1 MNNKKFLVSWVVVF
15 VTIFVCDWIFH
26 GQILN
31 GLYEQTAHLW
41 RPKEEMGQF
50 MPWMMLGKI
59 LWSGAF
65 SYLFLTGCYGKG
77 LNAGIRFGAL
87 IGLLFAA
94 HNAIMYAVEPYPA
107 ALSISWSIG
116 NIVEFGIAGAV
127 LGLIN
132 KPV

>member
-15 VTIFVCDWIFH
+15 VTIFVCDWILH
-26 GQILN
+26 GKILN
-31 GLYEQTAHLW
+31 DLYHQTAQLW
-41 RPKEEMGQF
+41 RTKEEMNALGL
-50 MPWMMLGKI
+50 WMMLGNV

-77 LNAGIRFGAL
+77 LNAGVRFGAL
-87 IGLLFAA
+87 VGLLFAA
-94 HNAIMYAVEPYPA
+94 HSTVMYAIEPYPA
-107 ALSISWSIG
+107 VLSISWAVG
-116 NIVEFGIAGAV
+116 FVVEYAIAGAV